1 METITKK
8 EAVKELAKVTVRVL
22 QATQKTLQI
31 AQDLQNAEAPRE
43 LIDHVIEAGA
53 AATFDCAIE
62 DIKKVVDKIY
72 EGC

>member
-1 METITKK
+1 METITKQ
-8 EAVKELAKVTVRVL
+8 EAIKELAKVTIRVL

-31 AQDLQNAEAPRE
+31 AQDLQNTEAPRE

-72 EGC
+72 ESC